1 MIEYDTR
8 YFDNNLNAK
17 NNNSMD
23 FLGIGQAIG
32 GIAGAIGTYA
42 ASKQNRKAQ
51 EATNAANLA
60 LARQQNDWNIQQ
72 WEREMDWNS
81 PANKLRLLED
91 AGLNPVWY
99 GANLGPTET
108 QAPKSADLANQVAPQ
123 LDAGAI
129 GSSLGN
135 LTSSLIAAGN
145 YNLQRKQQDLESRKI
160 DIEEKRLGVESAKTQ
175 QDIEES
181 QARVKN
187 LTQTLDN
194 LKKEGKLTEAQYDA
208 AVKQLTLMDDEHEKF
223 QEEIKGLKFDNK
235 QKEIFVNQYAEQL
248 AAELNIKKAQAKEL
262 AALTLYYLNS
272 ADKVATEEYGQKLVN
287 WLTEELGYP
296 EKLAS
301 IIAGGSNYLSTLIR
315 TGVVVTNADNSSGDD
330 GKYTKRP
337 RNTNSTTNPSYNSNK
352 GSRHG
357 EKSKN
362 GIYFDIPIHKPKS
375 WNPLKN

>member
-1 MIEYDTR
+1 MVEIDNR
-8 YFDNNLNAK
+8 YWNNNLTTK

-51 EATNAANLA
+51 EDTNAANLA

-72 WEREMDWNS
+72 WEREMAYNS
-81 PANKLRLLED
+81 PANKLKLLED

-145 YNLQRKQQDLESRKI
+145 YNLQRKQQEIDKQRL
-160 DIEEKRLGVESAKTQ
+160 DIEWAKVKNETRKTD
-175 QDIEES
+175 QDITES
-181 QARVKN
+181 QARVDN
-187 LTQTLDN
+187 LKQTLDN
-194 LKKEGKLTEAQYDA
+194 LKKDGKIKDAQYDA
-208 AVKQLTLMDDEHEKF
+208 AVKQLVLMDDEHERF
-223 QEEIKGLKFDNK
+223 QLENEGLRLDNQQK
-235 QKEIFVNQYAEQL
+235 QIFINQYAEQL
-248 AAELNIKKAQAKEL
+248 ATELNIKKEQAKEL

-272 ADKVATEEYGQKLVN
+272 ADKVATDAYGQKLIN

-301 IIAGGSNYLSTLIR
+301 IVAGGSNYLSTLIR
-315 TGVVVTNADNSSGDD
+315 TGIVVTNTDNSSGDS

-337 RNTNSTTNPSYNSNK
+337 RNTNSTTNPPYNSNK
-352 GSRHG
+352 FTNRPRI
-357 EKSKN
+357 KK
-362 GIYFDIPIHKPKS
+362 
-375 WNPLKN
+375 

>member
-8 YFDNNLNAK
+8 YWNNNLTTN

-81 PANKLRLLED
+81 PANKLKLLED

-135 LTSSLIAAGN
+135 LTSSLIAAGQ
-145 YNLQRKQQDLESRKI
+145 YHLTRRAQDLEERKI
-160 DIEEKRLGVESAKTQ
+160 GIEERRLGIQSAETIQ
-175 QDIEES
+175 RIEES
-181 QARVKN
+181 KKVVEKMNQEI
-187 LTQTLDN
+187 DN
-194 LKKEGKLTEAQYDA
+194 LQKQGKLTEEQAKVA
-208 AVKQLTLMDDEHEKF
+208 AKQVELMEDERLRY
-223 QEEIKGLKFDNK
+223 QEETNGLKLDNK
-235 QKEIFVNQYAEQL
+235 QKQMYLDQYSEIL
-248 AAELNIKKAQAKEL
+248 AAELNIKVNEAKEL
-262 AALTLYYLNS
+262 AAAAYNYITSANRAEAEQYGIELENQLTEQYGAYDRVGGIVS
-272 ADKVATEEYGQKLVN
+272 KGVSIIGSIAGVAGKAYRFVKGVKTAGKVANAAEKMQNAKVETERSKARVN
-287 WLTEELGYP
+287 NAKAESLRR
-296 EKLAS
+296 
-301 IIAGGSNYLSTLIR
+301 N
-315 TGVVVTNADNSSGDD
+315 GV
-330 GKYTKRP
+330 
-337 RNTNSTTNPSYNSNK
+337 NPSMR
-352 GSRHG
+352 GRR
-357 EKSKN
+357 
-362 GIYFDIPIHKPKS
+362 
-375 WNPLKN
+375 

>member
-1 MIEYDTR
+1 MVEIDNR
-8 YFDNNLNAK
+8 YWNNNLTTN

-51 EATNAANLA
+51 EDTNAANLA

-81 PANKLRLLED
+81 PANKLKLLED

-145 YNLQRKQQDLESRKI
+145 YHLTKRAQELEERRI
-160 DIEEKRLGVESAKTQ
+160 GIEEQRLGIESARTS

-181 QARVKN
+181 KKTVEKM
-187 LTQTLDN
+187 TQEIDN
-194 LKKEGKLTEAQYDA
+194 LKKQGKLTEEQAKVA
-208 AVKQLTLMDDEHEKF
+208 EKQVQLMEDERLKF
-223 QEEIKGLKFDNK
+223 QEEVKGLQFDNK
-235 QKEIFVNQYAEQL
+235 QKEMYLEQYGEYL
-248 AAELNIKKAQAKEL
+248 AAELNIKKEQAKEI
-262 AALTLYYLNS
+262 AAAAYNYLMSGDRAS
-272 ADKVATEEYGQKLVN
+272 AEKYGIELENKLTEEYGAMDRVGGIVAK
-287 WLTEELGYP
+287 G
-296 EKLAS
+296 AS
-301 IIAGGSNYLSTLIR
+301 IAGSIASGVGKAIR
-315 TGVVVTNADNSSGDD
+315 YVKGLRYVGKAKNAAKAAKAAKTANTFIFQNSS
-330 GKYTKRP
+330 
-337 RNTNSTTNPSYNSNK
+337 SHANPQMR
-352 GSRHG
+352 GRR
-357 EKSKN
+357 
-362 GIYFDIPIHKPKS
+362 
-375 WNPLKN
+375 